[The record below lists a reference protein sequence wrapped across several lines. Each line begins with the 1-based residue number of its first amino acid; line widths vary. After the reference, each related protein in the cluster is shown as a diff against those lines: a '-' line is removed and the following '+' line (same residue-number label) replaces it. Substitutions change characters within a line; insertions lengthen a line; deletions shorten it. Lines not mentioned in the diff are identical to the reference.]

1 MLSIFLSFYDWFG
14 SKMKLTAK
22 KMGIL
27 QTISFLM
34 QQLSRSL
41 SRLETQ
47 DIKTQP
53 QFNIAFSW
61 QLRLLLIFTGFS
73 IHQKKEENEREKEE

>member
-47 DIKTQP
+47 DMKTQP
-53 QFNIAFSW
+53 QFNHYMNVH
-61 QLRLLLIFTGFS
+61 L
-73 IHQKKEENEREKEE
+73 KERKDNGYMNTNPSLS